1 MNEQTISPEID
12 TNIKSHI
19 EVEFIDISR
28 NYVPTLRAFMTTP
41 IPGNPVGV
49 FNEFRKRF
57 DALFTLSSN
66 KKELKQETVEEV
78 RSWLNT
84 KSQCTD
90 TDIRNGIWLF
100 EEYKT
105 ELFKHNVIRL
115 G

>member
-1 MNEQTISPEID
+1 MTEQIIPPEID

-41 IPGNPVGV
+41 IPGNPIVV

-57 DALFTLSSN
+57 DALFTLSCN
-66 KKELKQETVEEV
+66 KKELKPDIVEDV
-78 RSWLNT
+78 RKWLNT

-90 TDIRNGIWLF
+90 TDIRDGIRLF